1 MFFVLTILA
10 EVGGWMGT
18 SFRVFHWTF
27 TSGKPQNSD
36 LKTLGKFS
44 LAGYSFVLDDY
55 TIIALTFLL
64 TAEGH
69 VLFLLFADFHCFHG
83 VWPCSS
89 DGPESMATLE
99 PCVGLELG
107 SQIFVSQTTIS

>member
-10 EVGGWMGT
+10 EVGGWVGT

-44 LAGYSFVLDDY
+44 LAGCSFVLDDY
-55 TIIALTFLL
+55 TTIALTFLL
-64 TAEGH
+64 TAEGRVKAQRGFPH
-69 VLFLLFADFHCFHG
+69 LG
-83 VWPCSS
+83 NP
-89 DGPESMATLE
+89 GRQE
-99 PCVGLELG
+99 PPTKDSGQEMG
-107 SQIFVSQTTIS
+107 Y